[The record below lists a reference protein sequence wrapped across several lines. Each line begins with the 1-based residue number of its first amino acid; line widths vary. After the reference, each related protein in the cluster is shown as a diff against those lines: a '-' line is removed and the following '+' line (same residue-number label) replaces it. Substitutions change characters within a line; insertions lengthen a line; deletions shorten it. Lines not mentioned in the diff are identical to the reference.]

1 MFPLR
6 RERPQPYGYSLSLS
20 LLLDEPNESVMS
32 CQPPLKCCAL
42 WPILHFKIFC
52 IHKFVLKHFREI
64 FWIIVAAFTP
74 VPSPCESPFIPYSFQ
89 QSKTAS
95 QISRRRAENQSS
107 LSYMDFKKTRK
118 QNKNPPT
125 FRSRDF
131 GPSGESR
138 THGLLNP
145 ILCDGW
151 YARKHRKKNT
161 QTSRFPQALFPCF
174 WYDLGGFNPHSFR
187 LSDGPNIQWI
197 SVPRLS
203 SLKYGFVAFSVET
216 TALQIYASAKNG
228 GYP

>member
-1 MFPLR
+1 MALPTHLSQLIVRIKHKRIIRQVYWRMILLCFTSYTRIHADWR
-6 RERPQPYGYSLSLS
+6 RLYW
-20 LLLDEPNESVMS
+20 
-32 CQPPLKCCAL
+32 K
-42 WPILHFKIFC
+42 
-52 IHKFVLKHFREI
+52 HKFIYK
-64 FWIIVAAFTP
+64 ATK
-74 VPSPCESPFIPYSFQ
+74 SG
-89 QSKTAS
+89 
-95 QISRRRAENQSS
+95 RA
-107 LSYMDFKKTRK
+107 T
-118 QNKNPPT
+118 
-125 FRSRDF
+125 
-131 GPSGESR
+131 SR

-151 YARKHRKKNT
+151 YARKHRKKST